1 MIIPKNKTSYISV
14 KQRYFEENKGGEGLT
29 KEGYT
34 VNRIKRHLF
43 YILMLVSLG
52 SVCVLQFFGP
62 TEHNNSK
69 TEEALLYQGEFV
81 WEKTDGSREMIEVPG
96 KYEVPA
102 KTTMTIITQLP
113 ENYTESML
121 AIRSSLQSVRFYV
134 DGELRAEYDM
144 KKELSE
150 RIQQVVMYF
159 VQHLQRMRVKKFV
172 SNYRRIQINIPV

>member
-43 YILMLVSLG
+43 YILMVVSLG

-113 ENYTESML
+113 ENYTE
-121 AIRSSLQSVRFYV
+121 
-134 DGELRAEYDM
+134 
-144 KKELSE
+144 

>member
-43 YILMLVSLG
+43 YILMVVSLG

-102 KTTMTIITQLP
+102 KTTMTIITQL
-113 ENYTESML
+113 
-121 AIRSSLQSVRFYV
+121 
-134 DGELRAEYDM
+134 
-144 KKELSE
+144 SE

>member
-1 MIIPKNKTSYISV
+1 M
-14 KQRYFEENKGGEGLT
+14 T

-43 YILMLVSLG
+43 YILMVVSLG

-69 TEEALLYQGEFV
+69 TEDALLYQGEFV

-121 AIRSSLQSVRFYV
+121 AIRSSLQSV
-134 DGELRAEYDM
+134 
-144 KKELSE
+144 
-150 RIQQVVMYF
+150 
-159 VQHLQRMRVKKFV
+159 
-172 SNYRRIQINIPV
+172 

>member
-1 MIIPKNKTSYISV
+1 M
-14 KQRYFEENKGGEGLT
+14 T

-43 YILMLVSLG
+43 YILMVVSLG

-69 TEEALLYQGEFV
+69 TEDALLYQGEFV

-134 DGELRAEYDM
+134 DGELRAEYDTS
-144 KKELSE
+144 EERVSE